1 MNGFCRKGYLFD
13 SEDNNCV
20 RKHVVTKQMIVNAD
34 HTIGEVFSHYPP
46 NIVKIIGKSVWYYHG
61 LEEGLM
67 CWDCIQTRKLVKIIK
82 KRMKLGLKI

>member
-13 SEDNNCV
+13 SEDNSDQ
-20 RKHVVTKQMIVNAD
+20 RKHVVTKDMIEDAH
-34 HTIGEVFSHYPP
+34 HTIGEELSHFPP
-46 NIVKIIGKSVWYYHG
+46 NIVKIVGKNVWYYHG

-67 CWDCIQTRKLVKIIK
+67 CWDSIRVRRLRKIIK